1 MPRARQLLFA
11 SLLASFTATF
21 ASDHVVARQLTV
33 RGSRG
38 PETTELTERLDRY
51 KPGATAVPPM
61 TVDVLRSGAAD
72 FRRGATAW
80 IDAGELRDQPR
91 RRLIVAAYVL
101 DILKEFEDRRLWTST
116 QPAEGLLEWGCATL
130 RKSDIAT
137 RAESAWHT
145 AALALVERSGPTDVI
160 QKHLDHAQARFP
172 ADDHWLL
179 VRVLVDELEA
189 DAGRRDDGTLSISGG
204 ARTRATQHF
213 QVAAARPA
221 TRQEAL
227 IRWAAFDSDRGDQ
240 EAALKHLVDAGPL
253 SSDVLQ
259 YWGGVIRGRALE
271 RAKHIPEAI
280 DAYRSV
286 VAQFPG
292 AQTARLSLA
301 AALVDAH
308 RVLEASTIVSSA
320 VAFTDATPGPDP
332 WDFYRSPDVLLWSWA
347 FEQLRRETAR

>member
-1 MPRARQLLFA
+1 LW
-11 SLLASFTATF
+11 
-21 ASDHVVARQLTV
+21 
-33 RGSRG
+33 
-38 PETTELTERLDRY
+38 
-51 KPGATAVPPM
+51 
-61 TVDVLRSGAAD
+61 SGAAD
-72 FRRGATAW
+72 FRRGANAW

-116 QPAEGLLEWGCATL
+116 QPAEGLLEWACATL
-130 RKSDIAT
+130 RKSDVT

-145 AALALVERSGPTDVI
+145 AALALVERSAPTDVI

-172 ADDHWLL
+172 SDDHWLL

-189 DAGRRDDGTLSISGG
+189 DADRRDDGTLSISGG
-204 ARTRATQHF
+204 ARTRTTQHF
-213 QVAAARPA
+213 QAAAARPA

-227 IRWAAFDSDRGDQ
+227 IRWAAFESDLGDQ
-240 EAALKHLVDAGPL
+240 EAALKHLADAGPL
-253 SSDVLQ
+253 SNDVLQ
-259 YWGGVIRGRALE
+259 YWRGVIRGRALE
-271 RAKHIPEAI
+271 RTKRSPEAI

-292 AQTARLSLA
+292 AQVARLSLA

-308 RVLEASTIVSSA
+308 RVLEASAIVSSA
-320 VAFTDATPGPDP
+320 VAFTDAAPAPDP